1 MGVVV
6 FDASAFKVR
15 YSEFAATSDLL
26 LAAFFDEATLVLN
39 NTDNSRVTDLVE
51 RKILLWLL
59 TAHIAA
65 INNMQSGNVGRLSSA
80 TQGSVSVSMQYNSS
94 EYAQWYDQTKYGAE
108 YWAMTAKYRTMQYRV
123 GMSNS
128 AKRYTMPG
136 YIYVRT

>member
-108 YWAMTAKYRTMQYRV
+108 
-123 GMSNS
+123 
-128 AKRYTMPG
+128 
-136 YIYVRT
+136 